1 MKRMAL
7 MLIVLVGVLLAP
19 TTGFAQV
26 SCSRDGL
33 QRAVDLYIA
42 AQTMGDTSGMPL
54 ATGLGYMENIAPA
67 DINKGVIK
75 TAMKIDHHR
84 SLLDPST
91 CQTFTEVIVTN
102 KEKPYVLGTR
112 LRVNRDKIAEVEI
125 LWTTTGYWLFN
136 ADAYLKWSSS
146 ETWDAIPAN
155 RRDTRDI
162 LVAAANAYLDAFLEG
177 KKDLVP
183 WGYPCN
189 RTEGGAHT
197 GNGSP
202 TDSCDVGVP
211 SGVNIANRR
220 FIVDETTGSVVV
232 FCTFGAGGPNGGSG
246 APDTHLFRVEN
257 GKLRYV
263 HTLTHLLQA
272 NFRGG
277 GAGRGG
283 AGGRGAAGGGQGDGA
298 APTTPRSVFFGG
310 LSPLLYDSEGLS
322 RYGEGARPRPAG
334 VRSNVVRHLPV
345 AGTAGSGLNNQP
357 RAVAGG
363 RPRACARRRRD
374 AHGRRALVRTRLLL
388 RLRQGVHA
396 GLLGDGERVT
406 GNGQAASA
414 RPAGVAADRERHR
427 AVSGPARSRRHG
439 DPRRTARCTPEATG
453 LCRDGDRAGT
463 AGDGDA
469 LTGR

>member
-1 MKRMAL
+1 MTRIAYIG
-7 MLIVLVGVLLAP
+7 IVLTGALLVP
-19 TTGFAQV
+19 TASDAQV

-42 AQTMGDTSGMPL
+42 AQTTGDTSGMPL
-54 ATGLGYMENIAPA
+54 AAGLGYIENIAAA
-67 DINKGVIK
+67 DITKGLIR
-75 TAMKIDHHR
+75 TPMKIDHHR
-84 SLLDPST
+84 SLLDPAS

-112 LRVNRDKIAEVEI
+112 LRVNHDKVAEIEI

-146 ETWDAIPAN
+146 ENWGTIPADK
-155 RRDTRDI
+155 RDTRDT

-189 RTEGGAHT
+189 RTEGGMHT
-197 GNGSP
+197 GTGAP

-220 FIVDETTGSVVV
+220 FIVDPTIGAVVV
-232 FCTFGAGGPNGGSG
+232 FCTFGAGGPGGGSG

-277 GAGRGG
+277 GAGRTGG
-283 AGGRGAAGGGQGDGA
+283 GGRGGGGRGA
-298 APTTPRSVFFGG
+298 TPN
-310 LSPLLYDSEGLS
+310 P
-322 RYGEGARPRPAG
+322 
-334 VRSNVVRHLPV
+334 
-345 AGTAGSGLNNQP
+345 Q
-357 RAVAGG
+357 
-363 RPRACARRRRD
+363 
-374 AHGRRALVRTRLLL
+374 
-388 RLRQGVHA
+388 
-396 GLLGDGERVT
+396 
-406 GNGQAASA
+406 
-414 RPAGVAADRERHR
+414 
-427 AVSGPARSRRHG
+427 
-439 DPRRTARCTPEATG
+439 
-453 LCRDGDRAGT
+453 
-463 AGDGDA
+463 
-469 LTGR
+469 